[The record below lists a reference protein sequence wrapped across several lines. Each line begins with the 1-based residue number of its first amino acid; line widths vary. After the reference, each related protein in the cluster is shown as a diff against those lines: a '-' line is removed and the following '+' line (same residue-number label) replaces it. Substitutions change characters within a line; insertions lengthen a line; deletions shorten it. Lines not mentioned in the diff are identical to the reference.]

1 MKVYCFCGNDNKFN
15 TSCKIDFQTKCK
27 FSRVKNEKKI
37 MLRLLNVGA
46 NWGGFSMAIRAIVR
60 YAAPYKAFFN
70 ALKCQQTAV
79 LICRAQSC
87 KTIALKLFLLS
98 VGFIHKNNCMQPESY
113 FFRIH
118 RLQGSLCPNLVI

>member
-27 FSRVKNEKKI
+27 FSRVKNENKI

-79 LICRAQSC
+79 LICGAQSC
-87 KTIALKLFLLS
+87 KTIVLKLFLHS
-98 VGFIHKNNCMQPESY
+98 VVSFTKINWMQPESY